1 MNIFSKKTE
10 TKTISANYMDIVFV
24 PAKDKKYN
32 IDEKGIVTVD
42 VVNTGFYNRLAQK
55 LWHKPAVSHISLDEY
70 GSQVFISLDG
80 INTVNDVLQ
89 IMYQRFPD
97 EKDRMLDRVITF
109 FNTLETNGF
118 ISRSSS

>member
-42 VVNTGFYNRLAQK
+42 VANTGFYMRLAQK
-55 LWHKPAVSHISLDEY
+55 LWHKPTVSHISLDEY
-70 GSQVFISLDG
+70 GSLVFISLDG

-109 FNTLETNGF
+109 FHTLETNGF
-118 ISRSSS
+118 IKMTP